1 MEIKIQV
8 SREKIGKRWLSFM
21 EVGGEKYEI
30 LGFSADRMPLIMKH
44 VASYKFFLVH
54 VKNKTVLDVGC
65 GYGYGTFLLS
75 RVCKTVVGI
84 DLSPERIRKAKE
96 TYRADNI
103 DFQVM
108 DAMLIEKHFEPNNFE
123 VVTAMQ
129 FIEHIPEPQNFLDS
143 VKTVLTERGRFI
155 LATPNRL
162 FRLGNSNIPW
172 NPEHFQEYDAKS
184 LDQLL
189 STCFRN
195 INIYGIYGI
204 PEAYEWERRRMGG
217 NISPRMKSIWRYT
230 PEWLKKSLRRVVNLN
245 LKEIDVTVDDYVVKD
260 SVDSSSFFLLASCT
274 KRS

>member
-1 MEIKIQV
+1 MNIEIQV
-8 SREKIGKRWLSFM
+8 TKERVGKKWLPFLK
-21 EVGGEKYEI
+21 VTDGKYEI
-30 LGFSADRMPLIMKH
+30 LGFSADRMPLIMEH
-44 VASYKFFLVH
+44 VASYKFFLEH

-108 DAMLIEKHFEPNNFE
+108 DAMLIEKYFEPNNFE

-155 LATPNRL
+155 LSTPNRL
-162 FRLGNSNIPW
+162 FRLGDSDSPW
-172 NPEHFQEYDAKS
+172 NPEHFQEYDAES
-184 LDQLL
+184 LNQLL
-189 STCFRN
+189 STHFRN
-195 INIYGIYGI
+195 INIYGIYGT
-204 PEAYEWERRRMGG
+204 PEAYEWEKRIMGG
-217 NISPRMKSIWRYT
+217 NISSRMKKIWRYT

-245 LKEIDVTVDDYVVKD
+245 LKEIDVTVDDYVVKI
-260 SVDSSSFFLLASCT
+260 V
-274 KRS
+274 